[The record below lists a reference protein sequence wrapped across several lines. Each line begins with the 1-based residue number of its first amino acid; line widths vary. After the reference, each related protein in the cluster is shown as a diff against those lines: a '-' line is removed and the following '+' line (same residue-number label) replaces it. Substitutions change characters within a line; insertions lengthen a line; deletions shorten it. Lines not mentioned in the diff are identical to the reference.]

1 MRTTLLL
8 LTLIIVGISDQSC
21 RKRNFT
27 DRSPCEDST
36 LRALYERRQ
45 TLTHE
50 EYIVFDS
57 LYAKCEKHT
66 AVEEN
71 RGKLW
76 PGILAGIA
84 IVAAVGT
91 VLLWLALGNHGDI
104 E

>member
-1 MRTTLLL
+1 MRKSLFVLCTLFLF
-8 LTLIIVGISDQSC
+8 ISEGC
-21 RKRNFT
+21 RKP
-27 DRSPCEDST
+27 DYVYRSPCEDST
-36 LRALYERRQ
+36 LVALYERRQ
-45 TLTHE
+45 SLSAQ

-57 LYAKCEKHT
+57 LYSLCEEHKS
-66 AVEEN
+66 AEEN

-91 VLLWLALGNHGDI
+91 ALLWFLLRNEGDI